1 MEPVRILGAVL
12 TALGMYDLAAFFLF
26 DIRGYLLYAALP
38 TAVALAAAY
47 LAYRSAPA
55 TAVRRRYFFET
66 KVIGGDTATA
76 TDRTA
81 IDKLRARVEELGRAG
96 AGGEELLALK
106 LALAKAL
113 LDGGRRDEAKR
124 LVEEVG
130 QAIDSARP
138 RRHIVV
144 MYRALRGEL
153 ERGPAWGGSF

>member
-1 MEPVRILGAVL
+1 MELARTLRVAL
-12 TALGMYDLAAFFLF
+12 TALGIYDVAAFFLF
-26 DIRGYLLYAALP
+26 DVRGYLLYAALP

-76 TDRTA
+76 IDR
-81 IDKLRARVEELGRAG
+81 LRARVEELERAG

-113 LDGGRRDEAKR
+113 LDGGRLDEARR

-138 RRHIVV
+138 GRHIVV

-153 ERGPAWGGSF
+153 ERGPAR

>member
-38 TAVALAAAY
+38 TAVALATAY

-76 TDRTA
+76 
-81 IDKLRARVEELGRAG
+81 IDKLRTRVEELERAG

-113 LDGGRRDEAKR
+113 LDGGMRRGASSR
-124 LVEEVG
+124 RSG
-130 QAIDSARP
+130 RP
-138 RRHIVV
+138 STP
-144 MYRALRGEL
+144 RG
-153 ERGPAWGGSF
+153 RGATLSLCIGP